1 MAYFVFAVCAALF
14 IGVGIL
20 AIKVFRENR
29 KMAPRL
35 KEEEDDEIWS

>member
-14 IGVGIL
+14 VGVAIL

-35 KEEEDDEIWS
+35 KEQEDDDSWS